1 MYMHAIVSV
10 VNGFACIIL
19 SWIRKMNRTLTSTT
33 YDERKR

>member
-10 VNGFACIIL
+10 VKGFAFIIL
-19 SWIRKMNRTLTSTT
+19 SWIRKTNRTLTPTT